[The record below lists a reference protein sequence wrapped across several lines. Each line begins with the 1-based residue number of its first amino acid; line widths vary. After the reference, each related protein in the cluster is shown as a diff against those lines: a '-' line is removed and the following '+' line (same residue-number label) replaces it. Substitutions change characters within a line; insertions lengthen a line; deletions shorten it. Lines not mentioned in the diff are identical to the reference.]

1 MEQRHY
7 YLRRMMTNRQ
17 ENRPVVYLDETWANA
32 HDGRDCAWVERD
44 DVTGGTLGGI
54 KRPPGKGA
62 RLIILGAGGENGW
75 IPNTTLIFR
84 SKKNTG
90 DYHDEMTADHFE
102 EWFGTKLLPNV
113 PPNSLIVMDNASY
126 HSRRSDPVPVKSW
139 TKQKMQDWLQAKG
152 VEFPTN
158 ALKAELYSIIQR
170 MKPTPRYVVDDM
182 AAAAGKNLVKIAFV
196 FIDMY
201 IIQGMRWSDSLLL
214 TALSILLS
222 WHGHRL
228 KVTSRP
234 TLVHLT
240 SVRLSSWHGR
250 VSML

>member
-1 MEQRHY
+1 
-7 YLRRMMTNRQ
+7 
-17 ENRPVVYLDETWANA
+17 
-32 HDGRDCAWVERD
+32 
-44 DVTGGTLGGI
+44 
-54 KRPPGKGA
+54 
-62 RLIILGAGGENGW
+62 
-75 IPNTTLIFR
+75 
-84 SKKNTG
+84 
-90 DYHDEMTADHFE
+90 
-102 EWFGTKLLPNV
+102 
-113 PPNSLIVMDNASY
+113 
-126 HSRRSDPVPVKSW
+126 
-139 TKQKMQDWLQAKG
+139 MQDWLQAKG

-170 MKPTPRYVVDDM
+170 MKPTPCYVVDDM

-240 SVRLSSWHGR
+240 FVRLSSWHGR